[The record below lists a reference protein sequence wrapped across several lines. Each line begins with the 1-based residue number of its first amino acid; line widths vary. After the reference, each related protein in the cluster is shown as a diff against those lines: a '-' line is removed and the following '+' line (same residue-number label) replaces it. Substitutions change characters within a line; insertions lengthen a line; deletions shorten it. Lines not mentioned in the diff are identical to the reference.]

1 MSNYTKSTNFAAKDA
16 LASGNAAKIVK
27 GTEIDTEYNNIAT
40 AIATKADIAD
50 PTFTG
55 TVDVTDLDIAGDLTV
70 TGAAAFSTG
79 PTAPTASSG
88 TNTTQV
94 ATTAFVT
101 TAVANSASSGLVSPA
116 FTGTPT
122 APTASAGTNSTQIA
136 TTAFVTTA
144 VSSGIPSGMVM
155 HFANSTAPAGWL
167 ECDGAAVS
175 RTTYAALYSAVGTL
189 YGSGD
194 GSTTFNLPDLR
205 GEFIR
210 GWDHGKGT
218 DSGRTIGSSQLA
230 TRVGTIQDSRTVQ
243 ASTADTQGDT
253 ISNSTTYSIMNTYY
267 NTTTSGSYGVGSR
280 PKNIAMMA
288 CIKV

>member
-27 GTEIDTEYNNIAT
+27 GTEIDTEFTNIAT
-40 AIATKADIAD
+40 AIATKSDLAD

-55 TVDVTDLDIAGDLTV
+55 TVALTNLSVAGNITV
-70 TGAAAFSTG
+70 AGTAAFSVG
-79 PTAPTASSG
+79 PTAPTATAG

-101 TAVANSASSGLVSPA
+101 TAVTNSAASGLVSPA

-122 APTASAGTNSTQIA
+122 APTASAGTNTTQIA
-136 TTAFVTTA
+136 TTAFVTNA

-155 HFANSTAPAGWL
+155 HFANSTAPTGWL
-167 ECDGAAVS
+167 ECNGAAVS
-175 RTTYAALYSAVGTL
+175 RTTYAALFSAVSTL
-189 YGSGD
+189 YGAGD

-210 GWDHGKGT
+210 GWDNGKGT
-218 DSGRTIGSSQLA
+218 DSGRTIGSAQLA
-230 TRVGTIQDSRTVQ
+230 TRIGVIGDSRTTQ
-243 ASTADTQGDT
+243 ALPADTLGDT
-253 ISNSTTYSIMNTYY
+253 ISNSITGYIMNGYQ
-267 NTTTSGSYGVGSR
+267 NTTSVGSYGVGSR

>member
-27 GTEIDTEYNNIAT
+27 GTEIDTEFNNIAT
-40 AIATKADIAD
+40 AVATKSDLAD

-55 TVDVTDLDIAGDLTV
+55 TVALTNLNVAGNIAV
-70 TGAAAFSTG
+70 TGTATFSTG
-79 PTAPTASSG
+79 PTAPTATAG

-101 TAVANSASSGLVSPA
+101 TAVTNSAASGLVSPA

-122 APTASAGTNSTQIA
+122 APTASAGTNTTQIA

-144 VSSGIPSGMVM
+144 VATGIPSGMVM
-155 HFANSTAPAGWL
+155 HFANSTAPSGWL

-175 RTTYAALYSAVGTL
+175 RTTYAALFSAIGTV
-189 YGSGD
+189 YGAGN
-194 GSTTFNLPDLR
+194 GSTTFNVPDLR

-210 GWDHGKGT
+210 GWDHGRGV
-218 DSGRTIGSSQLA
+218 DSSRAIGSSQLA
-230 TRVGTIQDSRTVQ
+230 TRIGVIGDSRTGQ
-243 ASTADTQGDT
+243 ALPADTEGDA
-253 ISNSTTYSIMNTYY
+253 ISNSVTAYIMNSYY
-267 NTTTSGSYGVGSR
+267 NTTVSGSYGVGSR
-280 PKNIAMMA
+280 PKNTAMMA